1 MRRLIGLAMVLAVLG
16 ACAGQAAPRADSEAG
31 ARPPAGAPPPAE
43 RGAAP
48 AATASAPP
56 ALERVTLLYPSQG
69 GNHAALWMAEDY
81 GLFQKHGLDLDLQF
95 IEGSPI
101 VMQAMAAGNGD
112 LAHVGTSAS
121 ISAAFRGLDTVLV
134 GTIQP
139 RLIFALWGNGFTR
152 TADLPGKR
160 IATGR
165 VNSDPDFALRVMLNR
180 LALRYNEDLDVV
192 HVDAGGDAARVA
204 AVEANAAD
212 GLVIAAGLSSRL
224 TKLGYTS
231 LMDLSAENI
240 PYEAATIVTTRHY
253 AASKPRV
260 VSGFLR
266 AVTEGIA
273 LAKHERAAT
282 IEVYRQ
288 HARLD
293 DMDTLNEW
301 YETYVERVYPMV
313 PYVSEAG
320 VRTVLD
326 LLALTEPQA
335 ATAKP
340 EDYIDNSFMR
350 EIEASGF
357 VQQLYA
363 R

>member
-1 MRRLIGLAMVLAVLG
+1 MQWGSSAGVALLALLI
-16 ACAGQAAPRADSEAG
+16 AC
-31 ARPPAGAPPPAE
+31 
-43 RGAAP
+43 AAP
-48 AATASAPP
+48 AQAPRTTAPVAPATDPASGVTSATQAPP
-56 ALERVTLLYPSQG
+56 LERATLLYPSQG
-69 GNHAALWMAEDY
+69 GNHAALWMAEDN
-81 GLFQKHGLDLDLQF
+81 GLFQKHGLDLELQF
-95 IEGSPI
+95 IEGSPT
-101 VMQAMAAGNGD
+101 VMQAMAAGNGE

-139 RLIFALWGNGFTR
+139 RLIFALWTKGVER

-180 LALRYNEDLDVV
+180 LSLRYNEDLTVV

-204 AVEANAAD
+204 AVEANNAD
-212 GLVIAAGLSSRL
+212 GLVIAAGLSARLSR
-224 TKLGYTS
+224 LGYTQ

-240 PYEAATIVTTRHY
+240 PYEAATIVTTRHF
-253 AASKPRV
+253 AASKSHV
-260 VSGFLR
+260 VRAFLR
-266 AVTEGIA
+266 AATEGIA

-293 DMDTLNEW
+293 DVDTLNEW

-326 LLALTEPQA
+326 LLAITEPQA
-335 ATAKP
+335 AAARP

-357 VQQLYA
+357 VEQLYG